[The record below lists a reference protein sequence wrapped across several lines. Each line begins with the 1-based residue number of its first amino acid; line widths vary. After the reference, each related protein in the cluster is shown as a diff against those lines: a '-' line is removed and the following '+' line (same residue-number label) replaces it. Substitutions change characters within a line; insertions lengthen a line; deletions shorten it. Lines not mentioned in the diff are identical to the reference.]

1 MVAALWSRG
10 RRLANVIIDTGL
22 GQFFGGTQFGR
33 AYFGKRYF
41 G

>member
-10 RRLANVIIDTGL
+10 RRVAKVIIDTGL
-22 GQFFGGTQFGR
+22 AQFFGGAQFGR